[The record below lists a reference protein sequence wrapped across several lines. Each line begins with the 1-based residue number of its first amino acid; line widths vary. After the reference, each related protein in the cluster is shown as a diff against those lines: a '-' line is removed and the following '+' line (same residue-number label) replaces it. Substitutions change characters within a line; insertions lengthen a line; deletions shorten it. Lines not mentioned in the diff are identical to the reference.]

1 MFRNYLLVA
10 FRNLFRNRISS
21 LVNIIGLAIGMAA
34 FVLIIQYVRFELSYD
49 DFHKKQDVIFRVQQ
63 DRYNQGEITTRWA
76 AGCSAVGQALYENF
90 DEVVN
95 FTRFQKM
102 NGVMTRG
109 EKKFREEEIYLADT
123 SLFDIFSFKI
133 LEGDGHKSLENPL
146 TMMLSESTARKYFG
160 DEDPVGKSMQFN
172 GALELEVT
180 GVFKDAPRNSHLKP
194 DILASWETLVRFNG
208 PEVNTAWQWDAFFN
222 YIQLRPK
229 TDYKTFEAKLPPF
242 VEEQTGES
250 LARYG
255 DGMEFH
261 LQPLR
266 SIHLHS
272 DFMFEAEPGG
282 NARSVY
288 ALIVVAVFLVVIAWV
303 NFINMSG
310 ARALERA
317 REVGMRKVTGAFR
330 SQLIIQFLFESV
342 LINLLAIVVAVVLVQ
357 LFHPPFNLL
366 TGEQLNYSIGSNA
379 LFWALVLLMFITG
392 AFLSGIYPALFLS
405 SFKPTTVFQGV
416 SELKVG
422 GLGMRR
428 ILVIFQFA
436 TSLLLIAGTL
446 AVYMQIN
453 FMRKSDLG
461 VDIKNVLVLK
471 GPSVNDS
478 TYSETFSAFKKELL
492 RNPDIEK
499 VSASIAVPGRQPQW
513 NAGGIRRLSD
523 GDDKSNQYRIIG
535 FDYDFVD
542 FYGLEVIEGRNFSR
556 GYGQNS
562 STVLFNE
569 AAIQLMGFE
578 DNASAM
584 NVPIFFWGDT
594 FNIVGVLKN
603 YHQEG
608 MHKEFE
614 PLIFRFFEDAN
625 GYYSVKVNPRKTSEA
640 IAFAE
645 DQWQRFFPLNPFEYF
660 FLEDYYNEQYK
671 NEVQFE
677 KVFGVFAFLAIFI
690 ACLGLFGLSS
700 YTTLQRTREIG
711 LRKVLGSSSGNAVLL
726 LLRYFTIQVLIA
738 VPIGLGLGYYVMH
751 NWLQNFS
758 YRVAIGW
765 WFFLLPL
772 IMVILITLITVS
784 SQVIKTANVNPAD
797 SLRHE

>member
-1 MFRNYLLVA
+1 MLRNYLLVA
-10 FRNLFRNRISS
+10 LRNLYRNRISS
-21 LVNIIGLAIGMAA
+21 LVNILGLAIGMAA
-34 FVLIIQYVRFELSYD
+34 FVLIIQYVRYEINYD
-49 DFHKKQDVIFRVQQ
+49 SFHEHEEVIYRIQQ
-63 DRYNQGEITTRWA
+63 DRFNQGEITTQWA

-90 DEVVN
+90 EEVEN

-102 NGVMTRG
+102 NGVMTYG
-109 EKKFREEEIYLADT
+109 EIKFREEEMYMADT
-123 SLFDIFSFKI
+123 SFFDIFSFKV
-133 LEGDGHKSLENPL
+133 LKGDGHSSLENPMM
-146 TMMLSESTARKYFG
+146 MMLSESTARKYFG
-160 DEDPVGKSMQFN
+160 DEDPVGKSLRFN
-172 GALELEVT
+172 GGLELEVS
-180 GVFKDAPRNSHLKP
+180 GVYEDAPRNSHLKP
-194 DILASWETLVRFNG
+194 DILVSWETLVRFRG
-208 PEVNTAWQWDAFFN
+208 PEVNAAWQWDGFFN
-222 YIQLRPK
+222 YIQLHPE
-229 TDYKTFEAKLPPF
+229 TDPLAFEAKLPPF
-242 VEEQTGES
+242 VEEQTGEAM
-250 LARYG
+250 ARYG

-310 ARALERA
+310 ARSLERA

-330 SQLIIQFLFESV
+330 SQVLVQFLFESV
-342 LINLLAIVVAVVLVQ
+342 LINLLAILLAVLMVL
-357 LFHPPFNLL
+357 LFHPSFNLL
-366 TGEQLNYSIGSNA
+366 TGEQLDYSMGANA
-379 LFWALVLLMFITG
+379 SFWAVMLSIFVAG

-446 AVYMQIN
+446 SVYLQIS
-453 FMRKSDLG
+453 FMRNSDLG
-461 VDIKNVLVLK
+461 VDIENVLVLK

-478 TYSETFSAFKKELL
+478 TYSETFSAFKKEVL
-492 RNPDIEK
+492 RNPDFEM
-499 VSASIAVPGRQPQW
+499 VSASIVVPGRQPNW
-513 NAGGIRRLSD
+513 NAGGIRKLSD
-523 GDDKSNQYRIIG
+523 GDDKSNQYRVMG
-535 FDYDFVD
+535 FDFDFVN
-542 FYGLEVIEGRNFSR
+542 FYGLEIIEGRNFSR
-556 GYGQNS
+556 DFGQNS

-569 AAIQLMGFE
+569 AAIELMGFE

-584 NVPIFFWGDT
+584 NVPIYFWGDT

-603 YHQEG
+603 FHQEG
-608 MHKEFE
+608 LHREYE
-614 PLIFRFFEDAN
+614 PLIFRFFEDPN
-625 GYYSVKVNPRKTSEA
+625 GYYSLKVNAQKTREA
-640 IAFAE
+640 LTFAAE
-645 DQWQRFFPLNPFEYF
+645 QWQLFFPLNPFEYF

-671 NEVQFE
+671 NEVQFGR
-677 KVFGVFAFLAIFI
+677 VFGLFAFLAIFI

-700 YTTLQRTREIG
+700 YTTLQRRSEIG
-711 LRKVLGSSSGNAVLL
+711 LRKVLGSSSGKAVVL
-726 LLRYFTIQVLIA
+726 LLRYFMIQVLIA
-738 VPIGLGLGYYVMH
+738 VPIGLGLGYYIMH

-758 YRVAIGW
+758 YRVGIGW
-765 WFFLLPL
+765 WFFLIPL
-772 IMVILITLITVS
+772 LLVSLITLITVGG
-784 SQVIKTANVNPAD
+784 QVVRTANVNPAD

>member
-1 MFRNYLLVA
+1 MLRNYLLVA
-10 FRNLFRNRISS
+10 LRNLSRNRLSS
-21 LVNIIGLAIGMAA
+21 LVNILGLAMGMAA
-34 FVLIIQYVRFELSYD
+34 FILIIQYVRFELSYD
-49 DFHKKQDVIFRVQQ
+49 DFHEKQDVVFRVQQ
-63 DRYNQGEITTRWA
+63 DRFNQGELTTQWA

-90 DEVVN
+90 EEVEN
-95 FTRFQKM
+95 FTRFQKF
-102 NGVMTRG
+102 NGVMTYG
-109 EKKFREEEIYLADT
+109 EKKFREEEIYAADT
-123 SLFDIFSFKI
+123 SFFDIFSFRI
-133 LEGDGHKSLENPL
+133 LKGDGHTSLQNPL

-160 DEDPVGKSMQFN
+160 DEDPVGKSMRFN
-172 GALELEVT
+172 GGLEFEVT
-180 GVFKDAPRNSHLKP
+180 GVFEDAPRNSHLKP
-194 DILASWETLVRFNG
+194 DILASWETMVRFRG
-208 PEVNTAWQWDAFFN
+208 PQINTAWQWDAFFN
-222 YIQLRPK
+222 YIQLHPG
-229 TDYKTFEAKLPPF
+229 TDYREFEAKLPPF

-250 LARYG
+250 FAQYG

-288 ALIVVAVFLVVIAWV
+288 ALIVVAVFLVVIAWI

-310 ARALERA
+310 ARSLERA
-317 REVGMRKVTGAFR
+317 REVGMRKVNGAYR
-330 SQLIIQFLFESV
+330 SQLLIQFLFESV
-342 LINLLAIVVAVVLVQ
+342 LLNLLAIAVAVILVA
-357 LFHPPFNLL
+357 LVHRPFNLL
-366 TGEQLNYSIGSNA
+366 TGEQLDYSLAGNSM
-379 LFWALVLLMFITG
+379 FWLIILAIFVAG
-392 AFLSGIYPALFLS
+392 AFISGIYPALFLS
-405 SFKPTTVFQGV
+405 SFKPATVFQGV

-436 TSLLLIAGTL
+436 TSLLLIAGTM
-446 AVYMQIN
+446 AVYMQIT
-453 FMRKSDLG
+453 FMRNSDLG
-461 VDIKNVLVLK
+461 VDIRNVLVLT

-499 VSASIAVPGRQPQW
+499 VTASIQVPGRQPEW

-523 GDDKSNQYRIIG
+523 GDEKSNQYRIMG

-556 GYGQNS
+556 EFGQNS
-562 STVLFNE
+562 TTVLFNE
-569 AAIQLMGFE
+569 AAIELMGFE

-594 FNIVGVLKN
+594 FQIVGVLKN

-608 MHKEFE
+608 LHKGYE
-614 PLIFRFFEDAN
+614 PLIFRFFEDPN
-625 GYYSVKVNPRKTSEA
+625 GCYSLRVNPQKTREA
-640 IAFAE
+640 LAFAE
-645 DQWQRFFPLNPFEYF
+645 EQWQLFFPLNPFEYF
-660 FLEDYYNEQYK
+660 FLEDYYNEQYR
-671 NEVQFE
+671 NEVQFG
-677 KVFGVFAFLAIFI
+677 KVFGVFAFLAILI

-726 LLRYFTIQVLIA
+726 LLRYFIIQVLIA
-738 VPIGLGLGYYVMH
+738 VPIGLGLGYYIMH
-751 NWLQNFS
+751 GWLQNFA
-758 YRVAIGW
+758 YRVGIGW
-765 WFFLLPL
+765 WFFFIPFLL
-772 IMVILITLITVS
+772 VALITLLTVGG
-784 SQVIKTANVNPAD
+784 QVIRTAQVNPAE
-797 SLRHE
+797 SLRYE